1 MNYGSYQRGVYAKL
15 FRGYADLFL
24 IGLQVQG
31 SGVPVYFGCWVAG
44 VTVKANNVEG
54 CVGWLAAAVSN
65 NAMFVCVAIYGFAT
79 RGSSWLPRVF
89 HIGKFNCAVS
99 MDNTLNAV
107 RRHLHG

>member
-79 RGSSWLPRVF
+79 RGSSRSEERRV
-89 HIGKFNCAVS
+89 GKECRS
-99 MDNTLNAV
+99 GWV
-107 RRHLHG
+107 RCGCVG